1 MAKKIE
7 PLSNVRYFWEH
18 VEEGYP
24 DKIRLAMS
32 DGNVVTYRL
41 EVPQPKPVIFKKIDF
56 SKVPEVKYKILD
68 EWAVYNDKPIQLRH
82 HHLFIGGKYIPK
94 HGKTGSAATL
104 TGQSE
109 NFSC

>member
-32 DGNVVTYRL
+32 DGKIVTYRL
-41 EVPQPKPVIFKKIDF
+41 EVEQPKPK
-56 SKVPEVKYKILD
+56 S
-68 EWAVYNDKPIQLRH
+68 WNPINEIMGYPMRKEYQ
-82 HHLFIGGKYIPK
+82 PK
-94 HGKTGSAATL
+94 HAKRPAAL
-104 TGQSE
+104 QR
-109 NFSC
+109 

>member
-32 DGNVVTYRL
+32 DGKIVTYRL
-41 EVPQPKPVIFKKIDF
+41 ESPQPKPKRWNPLHEIIGYPRQTEYQPRHLKR
-56 SKVPEVKYKILD
+56 PEAL
-68 EWAVYNDKPIQLRH
+68 QR
-82 HHLFIGGKYIPK
+82 
-94 HGKTGSAATL
+94 
-104 TGQSE
+104 
-109 NFSC
+109 